1 MREIITALS
10 RIAELEPAS
19 LSPLALDRLP
29 DFATAAPLAHVL
41 ANEAPGGLRLIEA
54 AAGVSADRELIDTI
68 AATARDL
75 IEGTRGDL
83 VSLALDLGQEALPLV
98 PGLLSP
104 VPGVRAATLTQLE
117 QLAQSFLGAALARSD
132 GLMTSLD
139 PLADDLDRIATTSHA
154 GDFTAASF
162 EESTEVPNDVSGG
175 SGEAAVAAA
184 MSALGTPYVWGGTST
199 AGFDCSGLTQWAWR
213 QAGVELPR
221 LAEHQTVGRQ
231 VSADQLQPGDLA
243 VWDGHVAMYA
253 GNGQMVEAGDPVQT
267 NPVRTTN
274 IGMPFKGFWRPT
286 G

>member
-10 RIAELEPAS
+10 RIAELEPSA
-19 LSPLALDRLP
+19 LSPLTLERLP
-29 DFATAAPLAHVL
+29 DFAPAAPLAQML
-41 ANEAPGGLRLIEA
+41 ANEAPGGLRLMEA
-54 AAGVSADRELIDTI
+54 AAGVGADRELIDTI
-68 AATARDL
+68 AATARGL

-83 VSLALDLGQEALPLV
+83 VSLALDLGHQALPLL

-104 VPGVRAATLTQLE
+104 VPGVRAATFTQLE
-117 QLAQSFLGAALARSD
+117 QLAQSFIGAALARSE
-132 GLMTSLD
+132 GLLTSLD
-139 PLADDLDRIATTSHA
+139 PLAVDLDRIATTSHV
-154 GDFTAASF
+154 GEFTAASF
-162 EESTEVPNDVSGG
+162 EETTVAPSSG
-175 SGEAAVAAA
+175 SGEAAVSAA

-231 VSADQLQPGDLA
+231 VSAEQLQPGDLA

-253 GNGQMVEAGDPVQT
+253 GNGQMIEAGDPVQT